1 MRLSNRSYILQY
13 KSSLDPRE
21 SGYEV
26 NYLQSGKLTFD
37 TFPDH
42 LPKHDALDPQC
53 AIDHYR
59 LISTETALAA

>member
-1 MRLSNRSYILQY
+1 MKLSNLNYILQY
-13 KSSLDPRE
+13 KFSPDPKK

-42 LPKHDALDPQC
+42 LPKHDALSPQYAFDTDQPLSAEC
-53 AIDHYR
+53 TY
-59 LISTETALAA
+59 LG